1 MWFNRKAK
9 NRRLGREH
17 VLDVK
22 LRTREVRAARLKLA
36 GTAVSISLGT
46 MLALYLV
53 WRGGDWALDQ
63 FVFKNEAFAIRTITI
78 QTDGTIPT
86 DRLRKWAGVKPGDN
100 LLALDLARVK
110 RDLELAP
117 TIEAASVER
126 MLPHTLR
133 IRVVEREPIAQVKVP
148 QFIAGGG
155 VKLISYYLDDTG
167 HVITPMDN
175 EPPLITTG
183 PTNAIMPSLSG
194 LNAAELRPGHA
205 ISATKVNAA
214 LRLITEFENSP
225 MAGLADLLTVD
236 LSGTD
241 VLQVTT
247 GQDSQ
252 VTFAMDRLDEQL
264 RRWRVVHDFGRKL
277 GRVIRTLDL
286 SVTNNSPVLWAE
298 ASAVSPANPKPAKP
312 SRNRKKNV

>member
-1 MWFNRKAK
+1 
-9 NRRLGREH
+9 
-17 VLDVK
+17 
-22 LRTREVRAARLKLA
+22 
-36 GTAVSISLGT
+36 
-46 MLALYLV
+46 
-53 WRGGDWALDQ
+53 
-63 FVFKNEAFAIRTITI
+63 
-78 QTDGTIPT
+78 
-86 DRLRKWAGVKPGDN
+86 
-100 LLALDLARVK
+100 
-110 RDLELAP
+110 
-117 TIEAASVER
+117 
-126 MLPHTLR
+126 
-133 IRVVEREPIAQVKVP
+133 
-148 QFIAGGG
+148 
-155 VKLISYYLDDTG
+155 
-167 HVITPMDN
+167 MDN